1 MDTPDDAEAAG
12 GRRKSTSDPFTGPP
26 WAARFAL
33 SGPGRERRVSE
44 QSRRRRRRQRR
55 VGWIL
60 LGAGGLMV
68 IAVAWV
74 VVTGL
79 MARSQLAATQS
90 ELTQLRSDI
99 KTGNATD
106 GRVVAADLARHAHRA
121 HQLTSGPA
129 WWIAAEIP
137 GVGAPVRTV
146 RGVSAAADALG
157 SHTLDQLVDISG
169 AIDPTKFTLKDRKI
183 DISSLIQATPTL
195 DSATASALRAQ
206 RLLAGLPHHTWLP
219 KVDDSA
225 NQVTTELSKLT
236 GSLTTIDKAAHA
248 APLLL
253 GYTSPQRYFVAFQNE
268 AESRGTGGIP
278 GAFGVMVADHGTVT
292 FTHFENDGYLEGVD
306 SGLNFGSAY
315 DERWQGFDPT
325 SQYLNSN
332 VDPDFRYAGQIW
344 AAMWQKKTGEHIDG
358 AISLDPTALSHL
370 LAVTG
375 PARLT
380 DGTQISSA
388 NIVSLTQ
395 STVYTKFPTNETA
408 RKAYLLQIARAV
420 DQQILGGASNAK
432 GLYRAAAAS
441 ASERRLLIWDRDPS
455 TESLL
460 SAGTIGGTIP
470 DTTSAYVGPVII
482 SYSANK
488 LNYYLKSDVTWISRG
503 CGATRNVTVTMK
515 LTNTAP
521 PGLPKYVSQRTDE
534 PDYDVSSGDNIVM
547 LYYVGTS
554 GGRLS
559 GVTVDGSINS
569 IQPGTQGNHPTYT
582 TLAEIPRG
590 RTTTVVLDLVEPAN
604 VGAPRTL
611 QQPMVNKPS
620 VSVHLA
626 EC

>member
-12 GRRKSTSDPFTGPP
+12 ERKKSPSDPFTGPP

-55 VGWIL
+55 AGWIL

-68 IAVAWV
+68 IGVAWV

-79 MARSQLAATQS
+79 MARSQLDATQG

-99 KTGNATD
+99 KTGDATD
-106 GRVVAADLARHAHRA
+106 GRVLAADLARHAHRA

-129 WWIAAEIP
+129 WWIAAETP

-157 SHTLDQLVDISG
+157 SHTLDQLMDISG
-169 AIDPTKFTLKDRKI
+169 AIDPTKFSLKDHKI

-195 DSATASALRAQ
+195 DSATASAVRAQ

-278 GAFGVMVADHGTVT
+278 GAFGIMVADHGTVT

-315 DERWQGFDPT
+315 DQRWQGFDPT

-395 STVYTKFPTNETA
+395 STVYAKFPTDVVA

-420 DQQILGGASNAK
+420 DQQILSGASNAK
-432 GLYRAAAAS
+432 GLYQAAS
-441 ASERRLLIWDRDPS
+441 TSANQRRLLIWDRDAP
-455 TESLL
+455 TEKLL
-460 SAGTIGGTIP
+460 SSATLGGAIP
-470 DTTSAYVGPVII
+470 DTTSPYVGPVII

-488 LNYYLKSDVTWISRG
+488 LSYYLKSGVTWVSHG
-503 CGATRNVTVTMK
+503 CGATRDVTVTVK

-534 PDYDVSSGDNIVM
+534 PDYPVSSGDNIVM
-547 LYYVGTS
+547 LYYIGTS
-554 GGRLS
+554 GGQLTK
-559 GVTVDGSINS
+559 VTVDGSIS
-569 IQPGTQGNHPTYT
+569 TVQPGTQGNHPTYS

-590 RTTTVVLDLVEPAN
+590 KTTTVVLNLVEPGTSVKPLELN
-604 VGAPRTL
+604 
-611 QQPMVNKPS
+611 QPMVAPAS
-620 VSVHLA
+620 ISA
-626 EC
+626 TGGRC

>member
-1 MDTPDDAEAAG
+1 
-12 GRRKSTSDPFTGPP
+12 
-26 WAARFAL
+26 
-33 SGPGRERRVSE
+33 
-44 QSRRRRRRQRR
+44 
-55 VGWIL
+55 
-60 LGAGGLMV
+60 MV
-68 IAVAWV
+68 IGVAWV

-79 MARSQLAATQS
+79 MARSQLDATQG

-99 KTGNATD
+99 KTGDATD
-106 GRVVAADLARHAHRA
+106 GRVLAADLARHAHRA

-129 WWIAAEIP
+129 WWIAAETP

-157 SHTLDQLVDISG
+157 SHTLDQLMDISG
-169 AIDPTKFTLKDRKI
+169 AIDPTKFSLKDHKI

-195 DSATASALRAQ
+195 DSATASAVRAQ

-278 GAFGVMVADHGTVT
+278 GAFGIMVADHGTVT

-315 DERWQGFDPT
+315 DQRWQGFDPT

-395 STVYTKFPTNETA
+395 STVYAKFPTDVVA

-420 DQQILGGASNAK
+420 DQQILSGASNAK
-432 GLYRAAAAS
+432 GLYQAAS
-441 ASERRLLIWDRDPS
+441 TSANQRRLLIWDRDAP
-455 TESLL
+455 TEKLL
-460 SAGTIGGTIP
+460 SSATLGGAIP
-470 DTTSAYVGPVII
+470 DTTSPYVGPVII

-488 LNYYLKSDVTWISRG
+488 LSYYLKSGVTWVSHG
-503 CGATRNVTVTMK
+503 CGATRDVTVTVK

-534 PDYDVSSGDNIVM
+534 PDYPVSSGDNIVM
-547 LYYVGTS
+547 LYYIGTS
-554 GGRLS
+554 GGQLTK
-559 GVTVDGSINS
+559 VTVDGSIS
-569 IQPGTQGNHPTYT
+569 TVQPGTQGNHPTYS

-590 RTTTVVLDLVEPAN
+590 KTTTVVLNLVEPGTSVKPLELN
-604 VGAPRTL
+604 
-611 QQPMVNKPS
+611 QPMVAPAS
-620 VSVHLA
+620 ISA
-626 EC
+626 TGGRC